1 MNEPSGVRRPLP
13 IVGVVLLAVA
23 GILLIVGAFV
33 PAGTVDIQGQGSS
46 SSSLW
51 DQDWEGWAALVVGI
65 VLLLGAAWAL
75 MSRPNLRVA
84 GVIFAVLGI
93 AATVLAVYKIVNIE
107 SEAIDRVAAEVAAQ
121 QGAPVDAVKPT
132 IQQLFDSGAASASVS
147 IGLWLVVIAGV
158 IAVVAGIMLAMARPS
173 QPMVTRE
180 PTQTQAPME

>member
-1 MNEPSGVRRPLP
+1 MNEPSSVRRPLP
-13 IVGVVLLAVA
+13 TVGVVLLAVA

-33 PAGTVDIQGQGSS
+33 PAGSVDIQGQGSS

-65 VLLLGAAWAL
+65 VLLLGAAWA
-75 MSRPNLRVA
+75 MTSPPGLRAA
-84 GVIFAVLGI
+84 GVLFAILGV

-107 SEAIDRVAAEVAAQ
+107 SEAIDRVAAEAAAQ
-121 QGAPVDAVKPT
+121 QGAPVEAVKPA

-158 IAVVAGIMLAMARPS
+158 IALVAGIMLAMARS
-173 QPMVTRE
+173 SEAMVTRE
-180 PTQTQAPME
+180 PTQTQTPME